1 MASGDRDD
9 GGTLTTSYEGVE
21 RPACQPSRIG
31 PSPARGGLSPG
42 DQIGRYVV
50 EEQLG
55 QGGMGVV
62 VAARDPELARQVAL
76 KVVRPGV
83 GDRPYRRRLVREAR
97 AMAQ

>member
-1 MASGDRDD
+1 MATGGRDD
-9 GGTLTTSYEGVE
+9 AGTLTTSYEGVE
-21 RPACQPSRIG
+21 SRAELRVPAPV
-31 PSPARGGLSPG
+31 PVHGGALQPG

-50 EEQLG
+50 EEPLG

-62 VAARDPELARQVAL
+62 VAAHDPELARQVAL

-97 AMAQ
+97 AMA